1 MAVNMPGD
9 VVRQRVLFMR
19 HPETVSNTGHFF
31 SGRIDVPLTP
41 HGEEQRKRA
50 VEALVAFS
58 PDRVFTSPL
67 SRARGLA
74 EEGARLARD
83 RAGAGRVMDEIG
95 SVLAGVEREMNGWFG
110 YGE

>member
-1 MAVNMPGD
+1 MPKQKTREQLYRDLMRGRCRAALDRIAV
-9 VVRQRVLFMR
+9 
-19 HPETVSNTGHFF
+19 
-31 SGRIDVPLTP
+31 
-41 HGEEQRKRA
+41 
-50 VEALVAFS
+50 
-58 PDRVFTSPL
+58 
-67 SRARGLA
+67 ARGLA